1 MLLPLFCHVGLLVFM
16 FPFFGVLQMAE
27 ASYDILSFTLDRQ
40 FCPENKLLSS
50 QGLQS
55 V

>member
-16 FPFFGVLQMAE
+16 FPLFGVLRIAE
-27 ASYDILSFTLDRQ
+27 LSYDNLSFTWDRKM
-40 FCPENKLLSS
+40 FPENKLLAS
-50 QGLQS
+50 QGLHR